1 MIALLLPDILAFY
14 VIMYYEHFS
23 TVFISINI
31 TLALASLNQTST
43 SAYLKQAITTDLKCI
58 RTKTLCNGN
67 KPRA

>member
-1 MIALLLPDILAFY
+1 MIALLLPDIPAFY
-14 VIMYYEHFS
+14 VIMYYEHIS

-43 SAYLKQAITTDLKCI
+43 SVYLKQAITTDLKYI

-67 KPRA
+67 KPRT